1 IHDVIDLGVHQTN
14 SKIIPKKMVIT
25 LRGVQ
30 MVGHVEEALEEDFV
44 VMVTVE
50 EEVSSHV
57 EPVTTVDLRNTISV
71 NALICYN
78 ALGVGR
84 SI

>member
-1 IHDVIDLGVHQTN
+1 CTW
-14 SKIIPKKMVIT
+14 
-25 LRGVQ
+25 

-57 EPVTTVDLRNTISV
+57 EPVTTMDPRSTIIAS
-71 NALICYN
+71 ALICYN
-78 ALGVGR
+78 VHGVER
-84 SI
+84 ST